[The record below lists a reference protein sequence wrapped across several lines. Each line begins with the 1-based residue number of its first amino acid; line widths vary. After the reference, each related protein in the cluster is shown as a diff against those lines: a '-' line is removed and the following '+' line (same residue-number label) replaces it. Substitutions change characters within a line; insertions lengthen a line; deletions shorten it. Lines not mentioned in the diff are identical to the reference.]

1 MGTVSLD
8 KSEPMCTFEGYI
20 WKKENVSQSEYDSK
34 SKYRSCVR
42 DVQIV
47 HSDDH

>member
-8 KSEPMCTFEGYI
+8 KSEPMCTFIGYI

-34 SKYRSCVR
+34 SEYRSCVR